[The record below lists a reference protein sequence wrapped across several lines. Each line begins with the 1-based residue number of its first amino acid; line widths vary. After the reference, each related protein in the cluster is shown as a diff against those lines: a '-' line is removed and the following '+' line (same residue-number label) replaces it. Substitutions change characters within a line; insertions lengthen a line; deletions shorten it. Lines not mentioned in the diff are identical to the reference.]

1 MDLGIFIPI
10 GNNGWMMSENAPQY
24 MPSFALNRAVAERA
38 EAAGVGPI
46 AVHWFSP
53 AHHDVHAQQP
63 DAVAAVLNAL

>member
-1 MDLGIFIPI
+1 M
-10 GNNGWMMSENAPQY
+10 
-24 MPSFALNRAVAERA
+24 VERA